1 MLGGRFLFKYVL
13 KRIIGLIPVLF
24 SVSVVV
30 FIITR
35 VLPGNPAEVML
46 GPQAT
51 AEAIKALE
59 LKLGINDPWLVQY
72 GRFLLDLLQG
82 DLGTSIAYHQPVLN
96 LILDTLPNTILLTV
110 AALFIAIIVA
120 IPIGIISAVKQYS
133 IFDYISMTFALIG
146 VSLPVYWLGLMM
158 VLIFSTKLQILP
170 AIGMGSMANGL
181 WDVISHLILP
191 SIALSTIPM
200 ANLARI
206 TRSSMLEVVR
216 QDYIRTARAKG
227 LSEWIVIGKHSLKN
241 ALVPIITVMGMQI
254 SMMLSGAVLTETIF
268 AWPGMGRLIVD
279 AIEKRDFIMVQGSVM
294 FLALMFVIINLIVDL
309 LYVWV
314 NPRISYDNEGGN

>member
-1 MLGGRFLFKYVL
+1 MFKYVL